1 MTRFAPV
8 LAVAVMMSGSAW
20 AAPPAGAHASESQ
33 NAANQA
39 STGQASTGQA
49 STGQASVGQ
58 ASPDQAPPSQGS
70 AGKSA
75 RAPAG
80 ADAVTPGISCPG
92 DAVVWVNLRSR
103 GYHMQGDRFFG
114 HTRRGR
120 FMCRKAAD
128 AAGDHPVR
136 PGSR

>member
-1 MTRFAPV
+1 MTRFAA
-8 LAVAVMMSGSAW
+8 AVAAAVLMSGSAW
-20 AAPPAGAHASESQ
+20 AVPPGGTHGSESQ
-33 NAANQA
+33 NSA
-39 STGQASTGQA
+39 GQARASST
-49 STGQASVGQ
+49 
-58 ASPDQAPPSQGS
+58 DQAPPAQGS
-70 AGKSA
+70 GGKSA
-75 RAPAG
+75 RAPAS

-103 GYHMQGDRFFG
+103 GYHMQGDTFFG

-128 AAGDHPVR
+128 AAGDHAIR

>member
-1 MTRFAPV
+1 MPRSV
-8 LAVAVMMSGSAW
+8 VVAVAAVLVSGSAL
-20 AAPPAGAHASESQ
+20 AAPPGGTHGSESQ
-33 NAANQA
+33 NGASQA
-39 STGQASTGQA
+39 GASST
-49 STGQASVGQ
+49 
-58 ASPDQAPPSQGS
+58 DQMPPSQGS

-75 RAPAG
+75 RAPAS

-103 GYHMQGDRFFG
+103 GYHMQGDKFFG
-114 HTRRGR
+114 HTKRGK

-128 AAGDHPVR
+128 AAGDHAIK

>member
-1 MTRFAPV
+1 MPRSV
-8 LAVAVMMSGSAW
+8 VVAVAAVLISGSAL
-20 AAPPAGAHASESQ
+20 AVPPGGTHGSESQ
-33 NAANQA
+33 NAASQA
-39 STGQASTGQA
+39 GASST
-49 STGQASVGQ
+49 
-58 ASPDQAPPSQGS
+58 DQMAPSQGS

-75 RAPAG
+75 RAPAS

-103 GYHMQGDRFFG
+103 GYHMQGDKFFG
-114 HTRRGR
+114 HTKRGK

-128 AAGDHPVR
+128 AAGDHAIK

>member
-1 MTRFAPV
+1 MTRFVSV
-8 LAVAVMMSGSAW
+8 LAVAVLMSGSAW
-20 AAPPAGAHASESQ
+20 AAPPAGAHGSESQ
-33 NAANQA
+33 GANQA
-39 STGQASTGQA
+39 QAS
-49 STGQASVGQ
+49 ST
-58 ASPDQAPPSQGS
+58 DQAPPSQGS

-75 RAPAG
+75 RAPAS

-103 GYHMQGDRFFG
+103 GYHMQGDKFFG
-114 HTRRGR
+114 HTKRGK

-128 AAGDHPVR
+128 AAGDHAIK